1 MKQGEDEKEETA
13 TEAAVGRR
21 RRIRLIP
28 SPGPPGERGSGRGPT
43 PPART
48 GRLSRG
54 SRSAARPRAAEVF
67 SYKTPKRILRKQQ
80 LVANRNSPVN
90 DSELQQDIYWDQHS
104 PTAFKLENG
113 KKSFVVC
120 QHAVEISDVVKRIA
134 PQRSSEVPLNI
145 WLGEDAIQCSPT
157 VSFRERIKA
166 SNSRFQRSSE
176 EELMKLAK
184 EFDRNMVEQDIG
196 SAQEASEVNW
206 TSDCADLEQMPRTEQ
221 PNDYFSAL
229 GQVPVTGATGPGK
242 DGVGSTLPIVE
253 LHCQNSSQKSLDLE
267 TEAAVNALFD
277 GPTQHTGRP
286 LSQGLSSDGSSSP
299 TLDGFHT
306 PKVVPTSAQDDI
318 DHSKGTNITRI
329 EDITV
334 SSPTCKQASEH
345 QASKPVELDAG
356 RVTLYNNAANSK
368 HGKGFACEAITTGR
382 EINQQSNTN
391 GQSTVHSIGETATL
405 CTSETVPEDDGFDDW
420 ENDDWMTEDSFVMQV
435 TQNPELIAI
444 PEECTNFTK
453 QSNHTLDAAKRNVT
467 KEFND
472 STNPKTASG
481 MVPSLSLMQQMQC
494 SVHKAKDTEMVAK
507 TLQFEKRSERPKP
520 RATFVLQ
527 SKSSSKVAEQESLD
541 KFQQSNVFKPVVD
554 TLIQKEPKNPEVSK
568 PQCSSHQ
575 FNGPL
580 MESTSLTHTKPFNRQ
595 TLHSDSAQKNTKDCL
610 VSTSCSVPA
619 KLNSADRLESGKAS
633 SAGSQRRVDAFVQS
647 APPEVAADDWND
659 EKFSSEIQNMF
670 TELDNLWEIGDDDDD
685 LNRMCED
692 VEKLIQSQNSE
703 VTTTSETTG
712 LKIANG
718 NQSLTN
724 NATLTSGMQKNQLT
738 EGLDGQQKHLNYNQS
753 SLVSESKIFSKGLLA
768 AKQNAAALTR
778 HLPRPT
784 GFTCMVC
791 STTTLPTQSH
801 HFNSQSNFQGK
812 SSNTTHACK
821 VSLNRSN
828 SVPGSRNGVGISTLL
843 QASITANCNP
853 SQKLCTATVSPAHAV
868 RNSQHTA
875 GIPRTPRFTFTK
887 ITDSSLMS
895 VRQNTST
902 HVIQSAKTFGNRHHV
917 KSPMEKNGQSD
928 KVSAATQ
935 YPAAPLKRHFSDS
948 TLQTKVVEKPV
959 AKCSMQEIEQK
970 KLAAL
975 ARRKMKMHVGYAHP
989 SSM

>member
-1 MKQGEDEKEETA
+1 MKQGEEETD
-13 TEAAVGRR
+13 AAVGRR
-21 RRIRLIP
+21 RRRMRLIP
-28 SPGPPGERGSGRGPT
+28 SPGPPGERGSGREP
-43 PPART
+43 

-54 SRSAARPRAAEVF
+54 SRSAARPRAAEEVF

-104 PTAFKLENG
+104 PTSFKLDNG

-206 TSDCADLEQMPRTEQ
+206 TLDCADLERTPRTER

-229 GQVPVTGATGPGK
+229 GQVPVIGATGPGK

-299 TLDGFHT
+299 TLDRFQT

-329 EDITV
+329 EDVTV

-356 RVTLYNNAANSK
+356 RGTLYSNVANSK

-382 EINQQSNTN
+382 EIDQQSNTN
-391 GQSTVHSIGETATL
+391 GHSTVHSTGETAAL

-444 PEECTNFTK
+444 PKDCTNFTK
-453 QSNHTLDAAKRNVT
+453 QSSHTLDAAKRNGT

-472 STNPKTASG
+472 STNPKAASG

-494 SVHKAKDTEMVAK
+494 SVHKAKDTEMEAK

-527 SKSSSKVAEQESLD
+527 SKSSSKVAEKESLA
-541 KFQQSNVFKPVVD
+541 KCQQNNVFKPVVD
-554 TLIQKEPKNPEVSK
+554 TLIQKEPKNPEVLK

-580 MESTSLTHTKPFNRQ
+580 MESTSLSHKPFNRQ
-595 TLHSDSAQKNTKDCL
+595 TLHSGSAQTNTKDCL

-619 KLNSADRLESGKAS
+619 KSNSPDRLEPGKAS
-633 SAGSQRRVDAFVQS
+633 SARSQRRVDAFVQS
-647 APPEVAADDWND
+647 APPEVVADDWND

-670 TELDNLWEIGDDDDD
+670 TELDNLWEIDDDDDD

-753 SLVSESKIFSKGLLA
+753 SLVSESKIFTKGLLA

-784 GFTCMVC
+784 GLTCMVC

-801 HFNSQSNFQGK
+801 HLNSLSNFQGK
-812 SSNTTHACK
+812 PLSNTTHAYK

-843 QASITANCNP
+843 QASITANCGP
-853 SQKLCTATVSPAHAV
+853 SQKLCTSTVSPAHAV
-868 RNSQHTA
+868 RKSQHTA

-902 HVIQSAKTFGNRHHV
+902 HVIQIAQTFGNRDHV
-917 KSPMEKNGQSD
+917 KSPMEKNAQSN
-928 KVSAATQ
+928 KVSTATQ

-948 TLQTKVVEKPV
+948 TLQTKVVEKPI

-975 ARRKMKMHVGYAHP
+975 ARRKMKMQVGNAHP